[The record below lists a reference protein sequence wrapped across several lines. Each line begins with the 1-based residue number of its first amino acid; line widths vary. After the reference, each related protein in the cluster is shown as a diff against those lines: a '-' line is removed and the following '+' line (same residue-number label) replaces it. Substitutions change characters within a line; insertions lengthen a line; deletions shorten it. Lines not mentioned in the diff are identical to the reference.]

1 MKKQSF
7 LVLAITILSSAIYGQ
22 NDPIRVETNLVTL
35 NVSVTNKAGEHIKG
49 LTKKDFKV
57 LDEGREQ
64 EILFFSADDDAL
76 SIGIVYDMH
85 SMNND
90 AADVLDA
97 LKRFTARLS
106 PADEYFVTVFNDK
119 GSLTANI
126 VPDPD
131 QVGRHLSDPEPGS
144 PRALYDAIIEA
155 GDRIKRSKNPK
166 KYLIVFSDGDD
177 RNSQHDM
184 RQLRDRLRSI
194 NVPLY
199 SLIFRGDDMRR
210 ISYSDIL
217 RDGPRQSFKIGE
229 ASELERNIV
238 AEVSRSTGGESVES
252 SIRNRVFLSALATR
266 FLEDARNQYV
276 IGFSP
281 ETSDGRWHRLRITVD
296 RESAGRKFK
305 VSSREGYQSLAK

>member
-1 MKKQSF
+1 MKRQSF
-7 LVLAITILSSAIYGQ
+7 LAFTIILFAMAVHGQ
-22 NDPIRVETNLVTL
+22 NDPISVETNLITL
-35 NVSVTNKAGEHIKG
+35 NVSVTDKSGAHIKG
-49 LTKKDFKV
+49 LLKDDFKV

-64 EILFFSADDDAL
+64 EILFFSSDDDAL

-97 LKRFTARLS
+97 LTRFTARLS
-106 PADEYFVTVFNDK
+106 PDDDFFVTVFNDK

-131 QVGRHLSDPEPGS
+131 QVRRHLSDPEPGS

-155 GDRIKRSKNPK
+155 GDRIKCSKNPK

-177 RNSQHDM
+177 RNSQHDTK
-184 RQLRDRLRSI
+184 QLRERLRSI

-210 ISYSDIL
+210 ISYSDML
-217 RDGPRQSFKIGE
+217 RNGPRQSFKIGE
-229 ASELERNIV
+229 ATELERNVV
-238 AEVSRSTGGESVES
+238 AEVSRSTGGESIES

-266 FLEDARNQYV
+266 FLEDARDQYV

-281 ETSDGRWHRLRITVD
+281 ESSDGRWHRIKVTVD
-296 RESAGRKFK
+296 QTKTGRKLK
-305 VSSREGYQSLAK
+305 VSSRQGYQSLAQ